1 MLIFGQN
8 EDSGDLLST
17 VTDILVRTKNTKK

>member
-8 EDSGDLLST
+8 EDSGDLLAT
-17 VTDILVRTKNTKK
+17 VTDILVRTKNTRK